1 VGYRVKENTYTNA
14 TSTKRPLA
22 SAPNYKSALE
32 QMTTP
37 LSFGTSK
44 KCSIYLRRRSM
55 LLGGLLDSPSSTLS
69 CGKKKGEICKC
80 IIKRNGH
87 LLLLPM

>member
-1 VGYRVKENTYTNA
+1 MGYRVKENTYTNA

-37 LSFGTSK
+37 LSVGTSK
-44 KCSIYLRRRSM
+44 KCSIYLLRRSM
-55 LLGGLLDSPSSTLS
+55 LPGGCLDSPSSTLS
-69 CGKKKGEICKC
+69 CGKKNGEICKS
-80 IIKRNGH
+80 IIKVNGH

>member
-1 VGYRVKENTYTNA
+1 MGYRVKENTYTNV

-37 LSFGTSK
+37 LSVGTSK
-44 KCSIYLRRRSM
+44 KCSIYLLRSSM
-55 LLGGLLDSPSSTLS
+55 LLGVLLDSPRSTLS
-69 CGKKKGEICKC
+69 VGKKKGEICKS
-80 IIKRNGH
+80 IIKGNGH